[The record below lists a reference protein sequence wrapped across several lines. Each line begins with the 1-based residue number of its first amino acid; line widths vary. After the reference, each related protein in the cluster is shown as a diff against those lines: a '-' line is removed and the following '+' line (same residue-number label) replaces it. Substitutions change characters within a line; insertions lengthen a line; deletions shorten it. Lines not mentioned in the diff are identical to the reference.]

1 MISRI
6 NLICLLMCIS
16 LVVVH
21 VLWLVTPTF
30 HEMPLIDYYFYSAI
44 VVLLFVIVLASRL
57 IAQGGRKR
65 TSEEWKNRYLVWFLV
80 ILGGGPFVKS
90 LAYALHPF

>member
-44 VVLLFVIVLASRL
+44 VAMSNKLSV
-57 IAQGGRKR
+57 
-65 TSEEWKNRYLVWFLV
+65 SEIPIR
-80 ILGGGPFVKS
+80 
-90 LAYALHPF
+90 